1 MTNEERWEPSNADT
15 AAAGKWWE
23 VYTNGTRGLITGDC
37 WSAFLGGCKSVK
49 TRGWLCPDEAIQL
62 RARIATLES
71 QLAEAT
77 KPGVFNV
84 PEGAWL
90 FVADGEPRTVT
101 EGDEWILNSL
111 GEIYSLEAMG
121 DAFDPLSIVQIV
133 RRIDGP
139 NTHDESSKGRRPAA
153 APQAE
158 PQAGS
163 GKPRYHVGGKGN
175 RVVLAENGDH
185 FAWCNFEYQA
195 NAIAQALNAR
205 DAQAAERPCEKCGH
219 KADVYSAETGKL
231 LFCAVCDT
239 RDQLRDA
246 LQMER
251 EYKAKCEAQ
260 AAELAKCREQHE
272 SICVRRE
279 ELKAELAEAKREI
292 ERLKGN
298 IDEWRKDE
306 SDHLTE
312 IARLKAQLAASARAL
327 AKILEVA
334 KWKRDFSSTPHQI
347 ESWCEVVKL
356 AYEALRE
363 PTVADIQSLLNSR
376 PAAPV
381 APAQQEKNDVA
392 GNCNS
397 TGCGNRGLSNLECQ
411 RLIDSL
417 ERSLEAESEQN
428 RSLESARDAQAAELK
443 QAKECEETFR
453 KGFIESQTKRN
464 AADQQAIWL
473 RKEIE
478 SLQAQ
483 LAASAR
489 AVEALN
495 FVEAEQI
502 SVWLCRGGESKPW
515 SASKD
520 TNLYGAGETPID
532 AILRLKALLTATGE
546 GT

>member
-1 MTNEERWEPSNADT
+1 MIGHFHLEKDARDY
-15 AAAGKWWE
+15 AAWLNSRPAAPVGELNVPAG
-23 VYTNGTRGLITGDC
+23 
-37 WSAFLGGCKSVK
+37 
-49 TRGWLCPDEAIQL
+49 
-62 RARIATLES
+62 ATL
-71 QLAEAT
+71 
-77 KPGVFNV
+77 FIN
-84 PEGAWL
+84 
-90 FVADGEPRTVT
+90 DGEPRLCTSA
-101 EGDEWILNSL
+101 DAWFRNSI
-111 GEIYSLEAMG
+111 GEIYSAQEV
-121 DAFDPLSIVQIV
+121 DPASFGIIQPV
-133 RRIDGP
+133 RRIDG
-139 NTHDESSKGRRPAA
+139 PAA

-158 PQAGS
+158 PHAGS

-205 DAQAAERPCEKCGH
+205 A
-219 KADVYSAETGKL
+219 
-231 LFCAVCDT
+231 
-239 RDQLRDA
+239 
-246 LQMER
+246 
-251 EYKAKCEAQ
+251 
-260 AAELAKCREQHE
+260 
-272 SICVRRE
+272 
-279 ELKAELAEAKREI
+279 
-292 ERLKGN
+292 
-298 IDEWRKDE
+298 
-306 SDHLTE
+306 
-312 IARLKAQLAASARAL
+312 
-327 AKILEVA
+327 
-334 KWKRDFSSTPHQI
+334 
-347 ESWCEVVKL
+347 
-356 AYEALRE
+356 
-363 PTVADIQSLLNSR
+363 
-376 PAAPV
+376 
-381 APAQQEKNDVA
+381 
-392 GNCNS
+392 
-397 TGCGNRGLSNLECQ
+397 
-411 RLIDSL
+411 
-417 ERSLEAESEQN
+417 
-428 RSLESARDAQAAELK
+428 AQAAELK